1 MDDYCRVLIIDD
13 EFIMRQGMK
22 HMLEWEKEGFQ
33 IVGEASNGQEGLLL
47 VEERKPH
54 IVLTDIVMPVI
65 DGIEFSD
72 IMGKR
77 YPDIQLIILSSYD
90 KFEYVKATL
99 LNGAADYV
107 LKPTLNPEI
116 LLNTLHKAVDRI
128 PGFQLNSRKEVPF
141 AGQAEKFLLG
151 FQEKLDEVTFSQCF
165 PHTFFRLL
173 ALNVREAAGRRKE
186 EMSSVQNMLV
196 SYYKE
201 KEDYVTLPVFFN
213 EGILCVII
221 NYRRKDEQAVITD
234 AEDVSGRICRA
245 YPRAFLVLSL
255 NFTDKQ
261 EMRRH
266 YRQEVTKE
274 MARAFYYPERHLL
287 ITKGYQEDGAVRR
300 FEFETYT
307 RLLSQ
312 RHHGEALEMFEEYVR
327 YLLKCQMEEERLKNL
342 ARNLLYN
349 YLIELENHFSIDSDS
364 LKEKYFAMLDEAVW
378 LDRFEEALDQ
388 IISGLKLILEQN
400 CSADDG
406 RIIAMKQYVASHYQ
420 EPLDLS
426 DIAEQFGL
434 SYHYLSSYFS
444 QTAKE
449 GFNEYLNKLR
459 IEHAMNLLRESDMSI
474 AEIGC
479 AAGYSEHSYFCRV
492 FKKMTGDTPSGFRR
506 REKLRER

>member
-1 MDDYCRVLIIDD
+1 MDEYCRVLIIDD

-47 VEERKPH
+47 VEEKKPH
-54 IVLTDIVMPVI
+54 IVLADIVMPVI
-65 DGIEFSD
+65 DGIEFSE

-77 YPDIQLIILSSYD
+77 YPGIQLIILSSYD
-90 KFEYVKATL
+90 KFEYVKTTL

-107 LKPTLNPEI
+107 LKPALNPEI
-116 LLNTLHKAVDRI
+116 LLNTLHKAVERI
-128 PGFQLNSRKEVPF
+128 PGMRLKSVKEMPY

-151 FQEKLDEVTFSQCF
+151 FQDKLDEVTFAQCF
-165 PHTFFRLL
+165 PYTFFRLL
-173 ALNVREAAGRRKE
+173 AMNVREAAGRHKE
-186 EMSSVQNMLV
+186 EMASVQNILV

-201 KEDYVTLPVFFN
+201 KEDYVSLPVFLN

-221 NYRRKDEQAVITD
+221 NYRVKDEQAVIAD
-234 AEDVSGRICRA
+234 AGEAAKRICRI
-245 YPRAFLVLSL
+245 YPRAFPVLSL
-255 NFTDKQ
+255 HFTDKQ
-261 EMRRH
+261 EMRLH
-266 YRQEVTKE
+266 YRQEVTKG
-274 MARAFYYPERHLL
+274 MARAFYYPGEQLL
-287 ITKGYQEDGAVRR
+287 ITEGYQEDEPARR

-312 RHHGEALEMFEEYVR
+312 RYHGEALEMFEEYVR
-327 YLLKCQMEEERLKNL
+327 YLLKCRMEEEKLKNL
-342 ARNLLYN
+342 TRNLLYN
-349 YLIELENHFSIDSDS
+349 FLIELENHFALDGDS
-364 LKEKYFAMLDEAVW
+364 LKERYFSMLDEALW
-378 LDRFEEALDQ
+378 SDQFQESLDQ
-388 IISGLKLILEQN
+388 IMLELKQILERN
-400 CSADDG
+400 GSAEDR
-406 RIIAMKQYVASHYQ
+406 RIMEMKQYVASHFQ
-420 EPLDLS
+420 EPLELS

-459 IEHAMNLLRESDMSI
+459 IEHAMKLLRESGMSI

-492 FKKMTGDTPSGFRR
+492 FKKITGDTPSGFRR
-506 REKLRER
+506 REKLGGR